1 MAREITKQFPMDPA
15 PTTNAYAR
23 HEGAVHWGRKGQP
36 QAGHIFF
43 TVYKSEA
50 ARQAENVG
58 GIEHQISV
66 PVSSTDEATQALI
79 DDRNA
84 AIDLLKKAD
93 YALAKLLDPAFAA
106 GTDLL

>member
-23 HEGAVHWGRKGQP
+23 HEGSVDWHWK
-36 QAGHIFF
+36 AGGESHIFF

-50 ARQAENVG
+50 ARAAEGVG
-58 GIEHQISV
+58 GVEHRIAV
-66 PVSSTDEATQALI
+66 PAVSEDEATQALI
-79 DDRNA
+79 DERLAILDSLKA
-84 AIDLLKKAD
+84 AE
-93 YALAKLLDPAFAA
+93 YNLAKKLDPAFAA